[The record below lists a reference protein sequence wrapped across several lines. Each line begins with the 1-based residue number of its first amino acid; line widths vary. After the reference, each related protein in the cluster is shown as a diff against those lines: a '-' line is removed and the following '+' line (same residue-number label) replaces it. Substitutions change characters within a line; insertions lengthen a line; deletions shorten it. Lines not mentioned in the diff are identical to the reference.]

1 MKVMKVLKKG
11 SPKMTVDG
19 PWWWTHRHN
28 PYRTSQAAVHG
39 SSGIAWRHVRHSK
52 VLKKLLY
59 GTFGRDRPG
68 AVPCHLRRL
77 MVLDSPGRDP
87 RGDKVSIVFVIEVL
101 SEALQMMCAGSD
113 AKRIIVRRIAR
124 RSKKPEVGFDH
135 WRVIQQLQQERSES

>member
-1 MKVMKVLKKG
+1 
-11 SPKMTVDG
+11 MTVDVAVVVDAQSIILIERAKPPFMDLQVLPG
-19 PWWWTHRHN
+19 GHVEALE
-28 PYRTSQAAVHG
+28 SFEEAAVRELSEEIG
-39 SSGIAWRHVRHSK
+39 
-52 VLKKLLY
+52 L
-59 GTFGRDRPG
+59 G

-113 AKRIIVRRIAR
+113 AKRIIVRRIAEI
-124 RSKKPEVGFDH
+124 KEAEVGFDH